1 MAFNLPLLQSLKYHK
16 QIQKPMRF
24 LLFLVVFL
32 VIYSC
37 KLDKKSTTVKDNGVP
52 QRAALSKDS
61 QIFLGNRLFSEK
73 TCITCHDVNKTKI
86 GPSVKEIMKIYK
98 AKNGDMVAFLKGN
111 AKPIVDTT
119 AAQVAIMQANIDGF
133 LRDISD
139 EELKT
144 ITTYMLH
151 VDELNPD

>member
-1 MAFNLPLLQSLKYHK
+1 
-16 QIQKPMRF
+16 MRF
-24 LLFLVVFL
+24 GAFFIVFL
-32 VIYSC
+32 VLCSC
-37 KLDKKSTTVKDNGVP
+37 KVDKKSINNIDKAIP
-52 QRAALSKDS
+52 QRGELSWDS

-73 TCITCHDVNKTKI
+73 TCITCHEVNKKKT

-98 AKNGDMVAFLKGN
+98 EKNGDIVAFLKGK

-119 AAQVAIMQANIDGF
+119 SSQVAIMQANIDGF
-133 LRDISD
+133 LKDISD

-144 ITTYMLH
+144 IATYMLH

>member
-1 MAFNLPLLQSLKYHK
+1 M
-16 QIQKPMRF
+16 
-24 LLFLVVFL
+24 
-32 VIYSC
+32 
-37 KLDKKSTTVKDNGVP
+37 DKKSTKVQNKVVP
-52 QRAALSKDS
+52 QRAELSRDS

-73 TCITCHDVNKTKI
+73 TCITCHDVNKEKI

-98 AKNGDMVAFLKGN
+98 EKNGDIVAFLKGN

-119 AAQVAIMQANIDGF
+119 YSQVAIMQANIDGF
-133 LRDISD
+133 LKGISD

-144 ITTYMLH
+144 IATYMLH